1 MKIVAATIAHETNTF
16 SPIPTRL
23 QDFFDTGPLYGAEA
37 LAFVRG
43 SGRSMAGMIAA
54 ADAAGADVHMAV
66 AGSANP
72 ARAVDEGAFETMV
85 SALCKAVRAGCDAVF
100 LEMHGAMVTTHL
112 DDGEGEILARIRA
125 IAPGM
130 PIAVALDLHGNLSRR
145 TIENC
150 TTLVGYR
157 TYPHIDIVETGR
169 RAAEALLSAL
179 RGETRPV
186 LAYAHTGMMPNMLRM
201 ATDSGAMAEMMAMA
215 KQAEDEGALAVSVFG
230 GFPLA
235 DSRFTGMSIVAMTDN
250 DPAGAQAICDRLS
263 DFAWRR
269 REDFRVGFEPLEA
282 TMARAA
288 TLTTG
293 PVILVDHADNCNSGG
308 TQDSMD
314 VIAAA
319 LRHGLDGIAAGPI
332 ADAEAVAAMV
342 AAGVG
347 AEVELAIGG
356 KTDFTAIG
364 GSCGPLTLRGTVRTI
379 SDGRF
384 TVRGPVF
391 TGSKVALGRTVVL
404 DTGHMKLV
412 VSEDRCEPLDLA
424 MFRFVGIEPTEQRY
438 VIIKS
443 KIQYRPTFGAIA
455 SHVLDCNGVGF
466 ASLDHT
472 KFRFERITRPLYP
485 IDA

>member
-23 QDFFDTGPLYGAEA
+23 SDFFDNGPLYGREA
-37 LAFVRG
+37 YDFVRG

-54 ADAAGADVHMAV
+54 AEAAGATVHLAV

-72 ARAVDEGAFETMV
+72 ARAVDEDAFEIM
-85 SALCKAVRAGCDAVF
+85 SAALCNAVREGCDAVF

-112 DDGEGEILARIRA
+112 DDGEGEILARVRA
-125 IAPGM
+125 INPRI
-130 PIAVALDLHGNLSRR
+130 PIAVALDLHGNISRR

-150 TTLVGYR
+150 TTLVGYK

-169 RAAEALLSAL
+169 RAAETLLAAL
-179 RGETRPV
+179 RGEIVPT
-186 LAYAHTGMMPNMLRM
+186 LAYAHCGTMPNMLRM
-201 ATDSGAMAEMMAMA
+201 ATDRGAMAEVMAMA
-215 KQAEDEGALAVSVFG
+215 TDAENAGALAVSIFG

-235 DSRFTGMSIVAMTDN
+235 DSRFTGMSVIAMTDN
-250 DPAGAQAICDRLS
+250 DPDAAQRICDRIKT
-263 DFAWRR
+263 FAWDRR
-269 REDFRVGFEPLEA
+269 ADFQVAFEPLDT
-282 TMARAA
+282 TMIRAA
-288 TLTTG
+288 EITSG

-314 VIAAA
+314 VIDAA

-342 AAGVG
+342 DAGVG
-347 AEVELAIGG
+347 ADVELAIGG
-356 KTDFTAIG
+356 KTDFSPVG
-364 GSCGPLTLRGTVRTI
+364 GSCGALVLRGVVRTI

-384 TVRGPVF
+384 TVKGPVF

-404 DTGHMKLV
+404 DTGRLKLI
-412 VSEDRCEPLDLA
+412 VSEGRCEPLDLA

-438 VIIKS
+438 LIIKS

-455 SHVLDCNGVGF
+455 TEVLDCNGVGF
-466 ASLDHT
+466 ASLDYT
-472 KFRFERITRPLYP
+472 KFKFERITRPLYP
-485 IDA
+485 LDA